1 MLKHLVVAAG
11 SLAALATASSGVRA
25 ADLDGVVPAPIPAA
39 YCPAVG
45 HSSIAGLPTLG
56 AMQAEVGAR
65 YETAVYESENP
76 RVIFNRSPRLEW
88 AYSARATCGIAL
100 GYLSTGEVNVE
111 RLRKCECDYARM
123 GDDVV
128 VRALY

>member
-11 SLAALATASSGVRA
+11 LLAALATASSGVRA
-25 ADLDGVVPAPIPAA
+25 ADLGGVVPAPIPAA

-45 HSSIAGLPTLG
+45 HSSIASLPTLG

-65 YETAVYESENP
+65 YSTAVIESENP
-76 RVIFNRSPRLEW
+76 RVIFNRAPRLEW